1 MPWHRLC
8 LLEENDETYAPNA
21 LAYFSICYLERGR
34 IGLMLAS
41 FLIITALVA
50 ITVII
55 HYEML
60 RLLWVY
66 IPSLRMK
73 HRLRVVIGVF
83 GTICAHI
90 IEVWIFGI
98 AFYLMAANSG
108 FGTLTGNFDG
118 SLLDSVYFSFTNYT
132 TLGYGDIVADGQL
145 RFLAGMEAIT
155 GLSLITWS
163 ASFMFMEMMKF
174 WKE

>member
-1 MPWHRLC
+1 MLI
-8 LLEENDETYAPNA
+8 
-21 LAYFSICYLERGR
+21 SI
-34 IGLMLAS
+34 
-41 FLIITALVA
+41 LIISGLVSL
-50 ITVII
+50 TVVI

-66 IPSLRMK
+66 IPRLQMR
-73 HRLRVVIGVF
+73 HRVRVIIGVF

-90 IEVWIFGI
+90 IEVWIFGL
-98 AFYLMAANSG
+98 AFYLMITYG
-108 FGTLTGNFDG
+108 DFGTLEGMFDG
-118 SLLDSVYFSFTNYT
+118 SLTDAVYFSFMNYT
-132 TLGYGDIVADGQL
+132 TVGYGDIVPSGQL

-174 WKE
+174 WEE

>member
-1 MPWHRLC
+1 
-8 LLEENDETYAPNA
+8 
-21 LAYFSICYLERGR
+21 
-34 IGLMLAS
+34 MLIS
-41 FLIITALVA
+41 FLIISALVA
-50 ITVII
+50 VTVVI

-66 IPSLRMK
+66 IPALKMK
-73 HRLRVVIGVF
+73 HRVRVIIGVF
-83 GTICAHI
+83 GTIGAHI

-98 AFYLMAANSG
+98 ACYYMVASG
-108 FGTLTGNFDG
+108 NFGTLEGNFDG

-132 TLGYGDIVADGQL
+132 TLGYGDIVASGQL

-155 GLSLITWS
+155 GLSEITWS

-174 WKE
+174 WEE

>member
-1 MPWHRLC
+1 MLV
-8 LLEENDETYAPNA
+8 
-21 LAYFSICYLERGR
+21 SI
-34 IGLMLAS
+34 
-41 FLIITALVA
+41 LIISGLVA
-50 ITVII
+50 LTVVI

-66 IPSLRMK
+66 IPRLQMK
-73 HRLRVVIGVF
+73 HRVRVIIGVF

-90 IEVWIFGI
+90 IEVWIFGL
-98 AFYLMAANSG
+98 AFYLMIAYG
-108 FGTLTGNFDG
+108 DFGALEGNFDG
-118 SLLDSVYFSFTNYT
+118 SLTDAVYFSFTNYT
-132 TLGYGDIVADGQL
+132 TLGYGDIEPGGQL

-174 WKE
+174 WEE